1 MNLIRISES
10 TNPFSW
16 AVSCKIY
23 HCTLFIYQLFP
34 VTIIC
39 QCLKSVKSFYSDVIT
54 FSAWGFVFQA
64 SSLPA
69 QIRDLQI
76 SDIWSNS
83 QYSVLSV
90 CLRQKIDIGTFWILV
105 LKAIYLLCEQMWSL
119 LREPWCDLKQWITSL
134 CSAELLQISI

>member
-16 AVSCKIY
+16 AVSCKIS

-83 QYSVLSV
+83 QYSVNCLSQTKDWYWYFLNPCFKSNFFTLWANV
-90 CLRQKIDIGTFWILV
+90 EFIEGTM
-105 LKAIYLLCEQMWSL
+105 MWPETMNHPSL
-119 LREPWCDLKQWITSL
+119 FCW
-134 CSAELLQISI
+134 ALQISI